1 MVDWLDNKLR
11 ERYHINMNDMN
22 VDPNAVINDLL
33 EQIKQLTINNSVLRA
48 ALKQA
53 QQDSNALE
61 GKDGE

>member
-1 MVDWLDNKLR
+1 
-11 ERYHINMNDMN
+11 MNDMN